1 METWSFYSAGIRIAR
16 FWPAAGT
23 LEWACLDD
31 GTGVLGAR
39 GAMNEENAE
48 WFARRYQFSPAAF
61 FEGLSAWNEAFAD
74 GGSPVSCGGSRYDR
88 RPDGFYAQREARFP
102 KDILFADGAVRAQ
115 ICSNGNGTTV
125 LVQDGWEARTPAG
138 AWLAYAPAEPA
149 CPVRALGTFMV
160 PARDGVRPVSYTHL
174 DVYKRQVL
182 AVTF

>member
-31 GTGVLGAR
+31 GAGVLGAR

-74 GGSPVSCGGSRYDR
+74 GGSPVSCCGSRYDR

-115 ICSNGNGTTV
+115 LC
-125 LVQDGWEARTPAG
+125 
-138 AWLAYAPAEPA
+138 
-149 CPVRALGTFMV
+149 
-160 PARDGVRPVSYTHL
+160 
-174 DVYKRQVL
+174 
-182 AVTF
+182 

>member
-31 GTGVLGAR
+31 GAGVLGAR

-48 WFARRYQFSPAAF
+48 WFAKRYQFSPAAF
-61 FEGLSAWNEAFAD
+61 FEGLSAWNEAFAG

-115 ICSNGNGTTV
+115 LCSNGNGTTV
-125 LVQDGWEARTPAG
+125 LVQDGWEARPRARG
-138 AWLAYAPAEPA
+138 LPMRLRSRYARCARWAPLW
-149 CPVRALGTFMV
+149 CPRGM
-160 PARDGVRPVSYTHL
+160 G
-174 DVYKRQVL
+174 
-182 AVTF
+182 